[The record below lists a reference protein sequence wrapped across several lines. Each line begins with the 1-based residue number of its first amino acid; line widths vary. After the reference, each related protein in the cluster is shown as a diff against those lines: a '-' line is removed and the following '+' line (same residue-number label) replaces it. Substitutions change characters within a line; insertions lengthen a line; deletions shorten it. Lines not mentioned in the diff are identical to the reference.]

1 LNPPILLTYAG
12 EVVEEYV
19 TLNILGVK
27 PVICA
32 SHISSEYFCEDIVYA
47 DVIYTMSADYVVGG
61 EKILAILK
69 DSWVVAE
76 ICWVVELE

>member
-1 LNPPILLTYAG
+1 M
-12 EVVEEYV
+12 
-19 TLNILGVK
+19 
-27 PVICA
+27 
-32 SHISSEYFCEDIVYA
+32 YA

-69 DSWVVAE
+69 ESWVVEE